1 MKIPTL
7 PFFFIFLLFCCTF
20 SNTKADNGY
29 FEFSPRAKNA
39 YDNVMHL
46 RFDAANG
53 TMTEM
58 RTAEPDNLMVYYIE
72 NLEESLGVFIS
83 ESKTGYNN
91 LSYNLKNRI
100 IAIEK
105 GDRTSPYFLFARA
118 QMRLLHALNSLKFS
132 SKLGML
138 GALDEV
144 STAYGELET
153 NTRKFPEF
161 MPDKMSLG
169 ALHALVG
176 AVPDNYRGMFKFVS
190 GMNGTIAQGQ
200 AELESV
206 INYAKTND
214 FVFEQETLV
223 IYAFLILQLNNEND
237 HAWAV
242 VNSGKLN
249 PKGNPLACF
258 AMANVAMRTGRNDK
272 AIDFLQNRPTGKD
285 FFSMPYLDFMLGSA
299 KLYRGDPD
307 AKMYLQG
314 FLDNFKGRDNIKTA
328 HQRLAWLSLLYGDA
342 AGYSAQMEKCKT
354 DGRAEGGND
363 KNALKEAKASVV
375 PDGTLLAGRL
385 LFDGGYYAKAEEI
398 MMQKK
403 ENQFATPEQKL
414 ERSYRLGRILQMLK
428 RYGEAIGYY
437 DKTIKDG
444 YTSRTYFPCN
454 AALQLGLIYET
465 LNNAAKAREFYTYC
479 LSLSPDD
486 HADALHTK
494 AKAGLGRIK
503 GK

>member
-1 MKIPTL
+1 MKLSVL
-7 PFFFIFLLFCCTF
+7 PFLFILLVLLSAVST
-20 SNTKADNGY
+20 SKADNGY
-29 FEFSPRAKNA
+29 FDFSPRAKNA
-39 YDNVMHL
+39 YENVMHL
-46 RFDAANG
+46 RFDDANG
-53 TMTEM
+53 VMTEM

-72 NLEESLGVFIS
+72 NLEESLSVFIS
-83 ESKTGYNN
+83 ESKTGYDN
-91 LSYNLKNRI
+91 LSFNLKNRI
-100 IAIEK
+100 KAIEK
-105 GDRTSPYFLFARA
+105 GDKQSPYFLFARA

-153 NTRKFPEF
+153 NTKKFPDF

-200 AELESV
+200 SELESV

-223 IYAFLILQLNNEND
+223 IYAFLILQLNNDND

-249 PKGNPLACF
+249 PKDNPLACF

-272 AIDFLQNRPTGKD
+272 AIEFLQNRPTGKD

-307 AKMYLQG
+307 AKMFLQR

-328 HQRLAWLSLLYGDA
+328 HQRLAWLSLLYGDVI
-342 AGYSAQMEKCKT
+342 GYTAQMEKCKT
-354 DGRAEGGND
+354 TGRAEGGND
-363 KNALKEAKASVV
+363 KNALKEGKSAVV

-385 LFDGGYYAKAEEI
+385 LFDGGYYMKAEEI

-403 ENQFATPEQKL
+403 ENQFSAPEQKL
-414 ERSYRLGRILQMLK
+414 EWSYRLGRILQMLK
-428 RYGEAIGYY
+428 RYSEAIGYY

-444 YTSRTYFPCN
+444 HDSRTYFPCN

-465 LNNAAKAREFYTYC
+465 LNNKAKAREFYTYC
-479 LSLSPDD
+479 LSLNPDD

-494 AKAGLGRIK
+494 AKSGLGRVK